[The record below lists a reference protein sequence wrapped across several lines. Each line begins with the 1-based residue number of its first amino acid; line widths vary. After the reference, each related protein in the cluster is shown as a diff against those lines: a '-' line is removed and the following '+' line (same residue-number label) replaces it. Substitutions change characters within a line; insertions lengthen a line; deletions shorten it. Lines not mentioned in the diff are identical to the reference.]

1 MQPSARILAFIQG
14 FEKLR
19 LIGYLPTP
27 KDRPTIGWGHTGPEV
42 KVGMVWTREQADET
56 FSADM
61 TVFSR
66 GLDKE
71 LYGVPTTQGQYDALV
86 SLAYNI
92 GLANLKASSLIR
104 YHKLGLYPK
113 AADEFLK
120 WDHQAGE
127 VLEGLLKRRKAER
140 LIYLS

>member
-1 MQPSARILAFIQG
+1 MQPSPRALAFIQG

-19 LIGYLPTP
+19 LTGYLPTP
-27 KDRPTIGWGHTGPEV
+27 RDKPTIGWGHTGPEV
-42 KVGMVWTREQADET
+42 KVGMVWTREQADQT
-56 FSADM
+56 FAAD
-61 TVFSR
+61 TAIFSR

-71 LYGVPTTQGQYDALV
+71 LWGVPTTQSQFDALF

-92 GLANLKASSLIR
+92 GLANLKTSSLIR
-104 YHKLGLYPK
+104 YHKLGLYSK

-120 WDHQAGE
+120 WNHQDGK
-127 VLEGLLKRRKAER
+127 VLDGLTKRRKVER